1 MPRAFKIEELLLARM
16 HPVLEHRSFSELSIR
31 LLEQSLPAPRSGQG
45 IQRQPVFASRS
56 LLDLE
61 GPVEHTGRNFKRTS
75 FYFGHCFN
83 SRSRPM

>member
-1 MPRAFKIEELLLARM
+1 MEMCVPRKFRIEELLLDRM

-45 IQRQPVFASRS
+45 IQRQHVFASRS

-61 GPVEHTGRNFKRTS
+61 GPVEHTGRNFKRKANE
-75 FYFGHCFN
+75 FLFWALF
-83 SRSRPM
+83 